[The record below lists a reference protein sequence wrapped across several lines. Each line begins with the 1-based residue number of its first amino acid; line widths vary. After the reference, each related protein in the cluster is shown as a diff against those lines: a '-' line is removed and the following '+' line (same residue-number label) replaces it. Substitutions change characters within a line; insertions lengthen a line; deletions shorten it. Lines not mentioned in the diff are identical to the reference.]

1 MNKFIADKNSSV
13 PLHHQLY
20 LYIKNLI
27 ETGEY
32 KEGESLPSENEMIKL
47 YEISRITIRR
57 AIADLQHDNLVLKR
71 RGSGTVVQHIKK
83 ERALSQFS
91 SFSGDAKVKG
101 DKPGSIILKIKKMEA
116 GVKVGEKL
124 NIASKSLVYFIKRL
138 RLLNGRLIALHET
151 YVRSDLGFTIK
162 SSDFDTN
169 TSLYEFLIE
178 QGIKLGSADE
188 TIEAKMSSNE
198 VKRDLFLEES
208 QPVIYKER
216 VTFNQEGTPIEFSEN
231 TYVSDSYK
239 YYVHIVNVR
248 GEADEKV

>member
-1 MNKFIADKNSSV
+1 
-13 PLHHQLY
+13 
-20 LYIKNLI
+20 
-27 ETGEY
+27 
-32 KEGESLPSENEMIKL
+32 
-47 YEISRITIRR
+47 
-57 AIADLQHDNLVLKR
+57 
-71 RGSGTVVQHIKK
+71 
-83 ERALSQFS
+83 
-91 SFSGDAKVKG
+91 
-101 DKPGSIILKIKKMEA
+101 MEA